1 MAAAAAAAVAAA
13 AAAGKSHNRTA
24 GIRREGGMGTAPLQH
39 SEMEKVEGEAPLQGL
54 GLLDQPLEAA
64 AGRVPAAAGRRPA
77 AAAAPQP
84 LPLCAPRGVAATTS
98 TCQPTIAQ
106 W

>member
-1 MAAAAAAAVAAA
+1 VAAAAAAAVAAA
-13 AAAGKSHNRTA
+13 AAAGKNHNRTA

-64 AGRVPAAAGRRPA
+64 AGRRPA